1 MRSAC
6 GQAATE
12 AVLVAAVLA
21 LVGLGVLA
29 AVRAH
34 PVRAASVAQPATAQA
49 PVGVAPDGAPGLPL
63 GGDAR
68 GVVAI
73 AARLLQ
79 LGIRETRTNGGPWI
93 GTFTDGN
100 AEAWCADFVS
110 YVLRLAGHP
119 FTGGLSGGWR
129 IAAAAGV
136 RDWFAARGRY
146 APRTLADPRPGDV
159 VYFRHSHVGIV
170 VAVRATALTTI
181 EGNASDAVRQR
192 VYSGWRSIADIDGF
206 GRP

>member
-1 MRSAC
+1 MKER

-12 AVLVAAVLA
+12 AVLVAALLA
-21 LVGLGVLA
+21 MVGLLALA

-34 PVRAASVAQPATAQA
+34 PVRATTATARATAQA
-49 PVGVAPDGAPGLPL
+49 PVGITADGAPLDLPVA
-63 GGDAR
+63 GDAT
-68 GVVAI
+68 GIVAV
-73 AARLLQ
+73 ASRLLQ
-79 LGIRETRTNGGPWI
+79 LGIRETRTNAGPWI
-93 GTFTDGN
+93 ATFTDGN

-110 YVLRLAGHP
+110 YVLRLAGRP
-119 FTGGLSGGWR
+119 FSGGQSGGWR

-146 APRTLADPRPGDV
+146 VPRVVAGPRPGDV

-170 VAVRATALTTI
+170 VAVRGPVLTTI
-181 EGNASDAVRQR
+181 EGNASDAVRER
-192 VYSGWRSIADIDGF
+192 TYAEWRAIADIDGF

>member
-1 MRSAC
+1 MRSAR

>member
-1 MRSAC
+1 
-6 GQAATE
+6 
-12 AVLVAAVLA
+12 VLVAAVLA
-21 LVGLGVLA
+21 LVGLGMLA

>member
-1 MRSAC
+1 VRSAR